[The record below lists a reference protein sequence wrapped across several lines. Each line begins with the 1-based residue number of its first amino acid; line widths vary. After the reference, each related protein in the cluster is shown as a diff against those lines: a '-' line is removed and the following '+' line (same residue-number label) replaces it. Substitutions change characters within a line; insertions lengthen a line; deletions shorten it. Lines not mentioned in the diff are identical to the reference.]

1 MRLIALLALCVGGFV
16 GQPSFAQSD
25 DEIELTRAVITAK
38 KKLIVAQNMG
48 LNDEEKAKFWPIYE
62 DYQQALAKLDA
73 RDAELLTEYAKAH
86 DDLSN
91 EVAKRLLT
99 EALAIDRG
107 RLTLQDEYLKRFAT
121 VLSPKQVAR
130 YYQIEHKLFA
140 VVSYE
145 LAKVIPLVK

>member
-1 MRLIALLALCVGGFV
+1 MRLIALLAFCAVGFV
-16 GQPSFAQSD
+16 AQPSLAQGD
-25 DEIELTRAVITAK
+25 DEIELTRAVISAK

-48 LNDEEKAKFWPIYE
+48 LKEEQKPQFWSIYG

-73 RDAELLTEYAKAH
+73 RDSELITEYAKAY

-91 EVAKRLLT
+91 EVARRLLK
-99 EALAIDRG
+99 EALAVDRD
-107 RLTLQDEYLKRFAT
+107 RLTLQETYLKRFAT

-130 YYQIEHKLFA
+130 YYQIENKLFA

-145 LAKVIPLVK
+145 LAKVVPLVK